1 MVSNLTTTVILETI
15 KPSRKPP
22 TVLVFQKDE
31 MDMFIKQDQ
40 IISLNDITQN
50 SSNTMEPDFM
60 LNSVVA
66 FNA

>member
-40 IISLNDITQN
+40 IRSLNDITQN
-50 SSNTMEPDFM
+50 SSKTKELDFM
-60 LNSVVA
+60 SNNVVV
-66 FNA
+66 F